1 VFYIAYYT
9 PEGKQ
14 VCESAKT
21 KDKAEARKRLQI
33 RLGEVAEGRYLGPTV
48 ERVTVDEL
56 IEGLLNDYITNGKR
70 SLKWVRIKINKH
82 VLPYFTRRRAHEITT
97 ADIQAYT
104 KQQLEAGASDAE
116 INREL
121 ALLKRAYNLKNT
133 ESDKEKKTRSYGLF
147 RVCCLRRVSP
157 YLRVSHLNSH
167 PNSYPEREA

>member
-1 VFYIAYYT
+1 
-9 PEGKQ
+9 
-14 VCESAKT
+14 
-21 KDKAEARKRLQI
+21 LQI

-133 ESDKEKKTRSYGLF
+133 ESDKEKRPGVTGF
-147 RVCCLRRVSP
+147 FVSVF
-157 YLRVSHLNSH
+157 YAVSLHMYESHNLNKL
-167 PNSYPEREA
+167 PE